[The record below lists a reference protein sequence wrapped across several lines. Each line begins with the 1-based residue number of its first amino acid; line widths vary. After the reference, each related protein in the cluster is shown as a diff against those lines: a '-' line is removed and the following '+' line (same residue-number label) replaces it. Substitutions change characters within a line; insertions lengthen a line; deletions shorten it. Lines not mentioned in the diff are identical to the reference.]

1 MWKSS
6 IREVSLMDENTEV
19 RRVEENLLGIIKPAV
34 EKIDMHVAAVR
45 QSQVWFFVSCS
56 IRA

>member
-1 MWKSS
+1 
-6 IREVSLMDENTEV
+6 MDENTEV